1 MKRYY
6 YVEDELYAAF
16 LKAYPELK
24 DRGTQYYGVG
34 FDTIRIRMPT
44 KGCAIFNRFG
54 NKLTWLDHNGDKE
67 YEKRARTERRE
78 KLRDLFVEALLI
90 FQEDTGMTQGEIA
103 EDTSISRRKI
113 NEYINHKRIPKVS
126 TMRSICEALNINFSE
141 LERRSHVE

>member
-1 MKRYY
+1 MKHYY

-16 LKAYPELK
+16 SKAYPELK
-24 DRGTQYYGVG
+24 DRGTHYYGVG

-44 KGCAIFNRFG
+44 KGCVEFNRFG

-67 YEKRARTERRE
+67 YEKRIRTERRE
-78 KLRDLFVEALLI
+78 RLRDLFIDELLI
-90 FQEDTGMTQGEIA
+90 FQEDAGMTQGEIA
-103 EDTSISRRKI
+103 EATSISRQKI
-113 NEYINHKRIPKVS
+113 NEYINYKRMPKVS